1 MLKKLAIK
9 LLLHLLDSELPT
21 RTNVNEETQ
30 RVMLSRV
37 YQNPAFLIYL
47 DTREEALIHH
57 GFQMFANGQLDGAKG
72 VAGQVFEI
80 QRMRMRLKACFNAK
94 RAEKV

>member
-1 MLKKLAIK
+1 MIKKLAIK
-9 LLLHLLDSELPT
+9 LLLKILDSELPT
-21 RTNVNEETQ
+21 RTNVNDETQ

-47 DTREEALIHH
+47 DNREETLIHH
-57 GFQMFANGQLDGAKG
+57 GFQMFANGKIDDAKG

-80 QRMRMRLKACFNAK
+80 QRMRMRLKACYNSK
-94 RAEKV
+94 REEK

>member
-1 MLKKLAIK
+1 MY
-9 LLLHLLDSELPT
+9 LLDSELPT
-21 RTNVNEETQ
+21 RVNVNEETQ
-30 RVMLSRV
+30 RTMLSRV

-47 DTREEALIHH
+47 DNREEALIHQ
-57 GFQMFANGQLDGAKG
+57 GFQMFASGKIDDAKG

-80 QRMRMRLKACFNAK
+80 QRMRARLKACYNAK

>member
-1 MLKKLAIK
+1 MGIKMLIYF
-9 LLLHLLDSELPT
+9 LDSELPT
-21 RTNVNEETQ
+21 RINVNEETQ

-47 DTREEALIHH
+47 DSREEALIHH
-57 GFQMFANGQLDGAKG
+57 GFQMFANGKIDDAKG

-80 QRMRMRLKACFNAK
+80 QRMRMRLKACYNAK
-94 RAEKV
+94 REGK